1 MNKHLVPVTPF
12 GEPSRAETRGQGLD
26 ADQPPRTPVPKRNA
40 SHRASHRKGL
50 QPPHLRELDP
60 PDLRF
65 LTPWRWS
72 SLRRSSSPHP
82 PSALSATS
90 LPPGLLHL
98 GLRHH
103 HPLCHQL
110 SSGTREILGQ
120 APPLLAMVPWA
131 PAGCSQALPPPR
143 SRREAR
149 PVMLFLPP
157 SLLPFAVS
165 LSSLICFLPRILPS
179 EFSSFQ
185 KMATTGKHRPQGP
198 SWSGLAP
205 FTGTFVLPFLCT
217 PCSLLDPLHFAGH
230 APRSPAEM
238 PRTLRHWDRSP
249 PTLVGSSALGT
260 ALPPYQSPTGLAPGW
275 RGTPARVSPSH
286 KMAVGLSKP

>member
-40 SHRASHRKGL
+40 SHRAYERGSS
-50 QPPHLRELDP
+50 PPPKRVGPARP
-60 PDLRF
+60 PFPNPMETVLPTSRLLSPSPFCPVSDF
-65 LTPWRWS
+65 
-72 SLRRSSSPHP
+72 SSSR
-82 PSALSATS
+82 PSPSWS
-90 LPPGLLHL
+90 
-98 GLRHH
+98 
-103 HPLCHQL
+103 
-110 SSGTREILGQ
+110 Q
-120 APPLLAMVPWA
+120 APPSSLSPTQQRHKRNSWA
-131 PAGCSQALPPPR
+131 GPSSPGRGSLGPGWVQSSPPSPSVQERSPACDALPASVPAAIR
-143 SRREAR
+143 SQ
-149 PVMLFLPP
+149 P
-157 SLLPFAVS
+157 

-198 SWSGLAP
+198 SWSGPAP

>member
-1 MNKHLVPVTPF
+1 MLTSHPVHLFPKETLPT
-12 GEPSRAETRGQGLD
+12 EPKKGAP
-26 ADQPPRTPVPKRNA
+26 APR
-40 SHRASHRKGL
+40 
-50 QPPHLRELDP
+50 LRELDP

-65 LTPWRWS
+65 PTPWRRS
-72 SLRRSSSPHP
+72 SLRHSSSPHP
-82 PSALSATS
+82 L
-90 LPPGLLHL
+90 LPCQRL
-98 GLRHH
+98 
-103 HPLCHQL
+103 
-110 SSGTREILGQ
+110 
-120 APPLLAMVPWA
+120 
-131 PAGCSQALPPPR
+131 
-143 SRREAR
+143 
-149 PVMLFLPP
+149 LFLPAFSILVSGTTILSVTNSAAAQEKFLGRPLLCWPWFLGPRLGAVKP
-157 SLLPFAVS
+157 SLPLGPGEKPVPAAIRS
-165 LSSLICFLPRILPS
+165 QPLSSLICFLPRILPS

-198 SWSGLAP
+198 SWSGPAP

>member
-1 MNKHLVPVTPF
+1 MLTSHPVHLFPKETLPT
-12 GEPSRAETRGQGLD
+12 EPKKGAP
-26 ADQPPRTPVPKRNA
+26 APR
-40 SHRASHRKGL
+40 
-50 QPPHLRELDP
+50 LRELDP

-65 LTPWRWS
+65 PTPWRRS
-72 SLRRSSSPHP
+72 SLHHGSSPHP

-103 HPLCHQL
+103 HPLSPTQQRHKRNSWAGP
-110 SSGTREILGQ
+110 SSPGRGSLGPGWVQ
-120 APPLLAMVPWA
+120 SSPPSPSVQERS
-131 PAGCSQALPPPR
+131 PACDALPASVPAAIR
-143 SRREAR
+143 SQ
-149 PVMLFLPP
+149 P
-157 SLLPFAVS
+157 

-198 SWSGLAP
+198 SWSGPAP